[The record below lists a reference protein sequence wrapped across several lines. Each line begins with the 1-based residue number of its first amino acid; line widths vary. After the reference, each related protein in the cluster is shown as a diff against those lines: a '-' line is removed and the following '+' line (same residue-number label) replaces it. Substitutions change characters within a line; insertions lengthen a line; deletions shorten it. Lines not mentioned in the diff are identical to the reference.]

1 MKLLQPQRT
10 WTPRQL
16 RSGMTLLEATVAIT
30 LLVGV
35 MAAVVPVLSRT
46 SMIRDQ
52 VDRRAIALDAVANVL
67 ERATREPELNE
78 QKLQDLSAGR
88 IPENRLA
95 LPEWKFTVHSEPP
108 LRRVEATL
116 SWQHRDQIRSS
127 VSLVRWYPGGER

>member
-10 WTPRQL
+10 WTPRQW
-16 RSGMTLLEATVAIT
+16 RSGMTLLEATVAIA

-67 ERATREPELNE
+67 ERATREPELTE

-88 IPENRLA
+88 IPEDRLA
-95 LPEWKFTVHSEPP
+95 LPEWKFAVHSEPP